1 MIVLGIESSTPVAS
15 VALVS
20 QEGLRGEFTLN
31 IGLTHSEQLLPL
43 VDSLLS
49 HARTTLQQVEGLAV
63 SAGPGSF
70 TGLRIGM
77 ATAKGLAQGLGIPLM
92 GVPTLQ
98 AMAWNRAGERGL
110 ISPVMNARMGEVYTA
125 LFRFDGDNEEQLE
138 PFHAVS
144 PPQWAQTLAG
154 YGEPV
159 LLMGDGAGIYAEDWQ
174 KVLGEGAR
182 FLPWHVPANGAGSV
196 AWLGRNKL
204 LQGHKDDLYDL
215 KPVYIRSADAQI
227 KLGKRSDNNGVGKG
241 IQPKAHADR

>member
-20 QEGLRGEFTLN
+20 PEGLRGEFTLN

-49 HARTTLQQVEGLAV
+49 HARIPLQQVGGLAV

-77 ATAKGLAQGLGIPLM
+77 ATAKGLAQGLGIPLI
-92 GVPTLQ
+92 GVPTLH

-125 LFRFDGDNEEQLE
+125 LFRFEGEQEEQLE
-138 PFHAVS
+138 PYQAVT
-144 PPQWAQTLAG
+144 PLQWSQTLAA
-154 YGEPV
+154 YGDTV
-159 LLMGDGAGIYAEDWQ
+159 LLLGDGADIFATEWR
-174 KVLGEGAR
+174 KTLGDAAR
-182 FLPWHVPANGAGSV
+182 FLPRHILANGAAGT
-196 AWLGRNKL
+196 AWLGRIKL
-204 LQGHKDDLYDL
+204 LRGLKDDLYDL
-215 KPVYIRSADAQI
+215 KPFYIRPAEAQI
-227 KLGKRSDNNGVGKG
+227 KQAKVK
-241 IQPKAHADR
+241 